1 MFEQD
6 LKELIEKVKKAKAE
20 FQNVELKKCKDGV
33 TERLFDTLSSFSNQ
47 DDGGVII
54 FGIDESSNYE
64 ITGIDDVQLL
74 QKKVMEQCQQMEPAV
89 RAVFTVTEADGR
101 NIVAAEIPPVDIT
114 ERPCFYKGK
123 GRIKGS
129 YVRVG
134 DADIPMNEYEVY
146 SYEAYRK
153 KYQDEIREVERA
165 EMSSLD
171 AGPGAYEHQKR
182 RTPDVGSRAAFR
194 LLSAGVFYAARDN
207 CCIGTGNGD
216 RRNRY

>member
-33 TERLFDTLSSFSNQ
+33 TEKLFDTLSSFSNQ

-134 DADIPMNEYEVY
+134 DAIY
-146 SYEAYRK
+146 
-153 KYQDEIREVERA
+153 
-165 EMSSLD
+165 L
-171 AGPGAYEHQKR
+171 
-182 RTPDVGSRAAFR
+182 
-194 LLSAGVFYAARDN
+194 
-207 CCIGTGNGD
+207 
-216 RRNRY
+216 